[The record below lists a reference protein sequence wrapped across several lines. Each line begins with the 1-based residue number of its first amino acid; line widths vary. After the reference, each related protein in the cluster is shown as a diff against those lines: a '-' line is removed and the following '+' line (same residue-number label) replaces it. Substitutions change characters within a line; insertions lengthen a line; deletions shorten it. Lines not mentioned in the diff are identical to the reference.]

1 MWTLGRLL
9 PVIIGHKVPEGD
21 PHWLHFLE
29 LLEIMDL
36 LFSPI
41 VHPETPGYLE
51 VLLNQNLETFTDLYP
66 ENNVLLK
73 QHFLI
78 HMPRYL
84 SK

>member
-9 PVIIGHKVPEGD
+9 PAMIGHKAPEGD

-41 VHPETPGYLE
+41 VRPETPGYLE
-51 VLLNQNLETFTDLYP
+51 VLLDQNLETFTKIYP
-66 ENNVLLK
+66 ENNV
-73 QHFLI
+73 HFLI